1 MLARCVVGLGHLIR
15 RNGDRE
21 DVRGDDE
28 LLSHTRT
35 LYRIRKPLLQISGQE
50 SSDCRLSFVDPIQ
63 ISRGCQI

>member
-15 RNGDRE
+15 RSGDRE

-28 LLSHTRT
+28 LLSHT
-35 LYRIRKPLLQISGQE
+35 LRIRKPLLQISREEG
-50 SSDCRLSFVDPIQ
+50 SNRRLSFVAPIQ